1 VRQVINLYTI
11 IAFALGV
18 VLAGQ
23 VKSLAGKAKA
33 KTTG

>member
-1 VRQVINLYTI
+1 MRQIINMYTI
-11 IAFALGV
+11 IAFILGV
-18 VLAGQ
+18 ALAGQ

>member
-1 VRQVINLYTI
+1 MRQIFNLYTI

-18 VLAGQ
+18 MLAGQ